1 MRIKRILERISRYLN
16 LDKYVKIEP
25 TDLIEYDLL
34 NFNEDLDK
42 AWEKINAL
50 YDKVLY
56 KDNYWHLFYE
66 GEFSTLRCSPEYTN
80 EVEKFFKKYNIEWKY
95 NGKWID
101 GSPTV
106 EKYKNIYR
114 NIFHEFSVLAIHL
127 EEACLFNAADRV
139 CHAFFNHHHYMA
151 KTYRKPFE
159 MGSDRFVSPIMWEA
173 EVMSRLSIYRAHFVG
188 RYDTERYIK
197 KISKEKKNNESQNNN
212 EKKENA

>member
-1 MRIKRILERISRYLN
+1 MGIKRILERITQRLN
-16 LDKYVKIEP
+16 LDKYVKTEP
-25 TDLIEYDLL
+25 IDLIEYDLL

-42 AWEKINAL
+42 SWEKINAL

-66 GEFSTLRCSPEYTN
+66 GEFSTLRCSPEYMD
-80 EVEKFFKKYNIEWKY
+80 EIEKFFKRHEIESKC
-95 NGKWID
+95 NGKWAD

-114 NIFHEFSVLAIHL
+114 NIFHEFSVLAI
-127 EEACLFNAADRV
+127 CLDEVDLFKAADRI

-151 KTYRKPFE
+151 KEHRKPFE
-159 MGSDRFVSPIMWEA
+159 EEDSQFISPIMWEA
-173 EVMSRLSIYRAHFVG
+173 EVMSRLTIYRAHYVG

-197 KISKEKKNNESQNNN
+197 KVSEERKNNLAKS
-212 EKKENA
+212 KKYSII